1 MCVKGG
7 TPVPI
12 QRGQM
17 LDKALEIEGYK
28 NIPSNVILDKTLPGT
43 GATYC
48 EIHSERHSIIIEP
61 NVPVIIGKT
70 NSSETILGVHGNFNQ
85 KKIVAYLRNNSIRWK
100 KIITTPESFCSKVL
114 PAATKAKVDIY
125 NTFFCL
131 FDECEKILQDYDY
144 RKRITQP
151 MGTFFDF
158 KNKAFVSATPIEF
171 SDPRFEQKGF
181 RILKVVPQYDYKKEL
196 NLIITNDFDIALRDY
211 INEHKESDCVCIFY
225 NSTEGINSII
235 NTFEIVKADY
245 KVFCSKKSVEKL
257 KKKEFKEVNEN
268 IELPQKPLAKFN
280 FFTCRFYSAVDIIMP
295 DRKPDILILTNIA
308 QAGHTR
314 IDPETEAIQIYG
326 RFRKGFNSLTHITTY
341 KNEELLNIDQINN
354 YIIQLEEN
362 YSQAKKNA
370 ETEINVGRQ
379 RAHLEEFENHT
390 YKNFLDLE
398 GQFSYFAKDNYINEE
413 RVKGY
418 YINPDTIE
426 LAYNNTEHFYVH
438 SERKIS
444 KIPSTRLLSL
454 KKETGL
460 KQRKEIV
467 AILDN
472 HTISEPFEN
481 DNLIVFLKDI
491 NELIVDAYFKL
502 GKEKI
507 EELKYNKSK
516 IENKIQEHDIEKYLF
531 SVDFAKIVY
540 NRLDQYIG
548 KKLDKNFYK
557 DKLLKIY
564 QEYDIKF
571 KITQDTIRDYYYGS
585 ISNSVKPATF
595 TPESHKIDVG

>member
-1 MCVKGG
+1 M
-7 TPVPI
+7 
-12 QRGQM
+12 
-17 LDKALEIEGYK
+17 
-28 NIPSNVILDKTLPGT
+28 
-43 GATYC
+43 
-48 EIHSERHSIIIEP
+48 
-61 NVPVIIGKT
+61 
-70 NSSETILGVHGNFNQ
+70 
-85 KKIVAYLRNNSIRWK
+85 
-100 KIITTPESFCSKVL
+100 
-114 PAATKAKVDIY
+114 
-125 NTFFCL
+125 
-131 FDECEKILQDYDY
+131 
-144 RKRITQP
+144 
-151 MGTFFDF
+151 
-158 KNKAFVSATPIEF
+158 
-171 SDPRFEQKGF
+171 
-181 RILKVVPQYDYKKEL
+181 
-196 NLIITNDFDIALRDY
+196 
-211 INEHKESDCVCIFY
+211 
-225 NSTEGINSII
+225 
-235 NTFEIVKADY
+235 
-245 KVFCSKKSVEKL
+245 
-257 KKKEFKEVNEN
+257 
-268 IELPQKPLAKFN
+268 
-280 FFTCRFYSAVDIIMP
+280 
-295 DRKPDILILTNIA
+295 
-308 QAGHTR
+308 
-314 IDPETEAIQIYG
+314 
-326 RFRKGFNSLTHITTY
+326 
-341 KNEELLNIDQINN
+341 NIDQINN

-362 YSQAKKNA
+362 YSQAKENA

-379 RAHLEEFENHT
+379 RAHFEEFENHT

-444 KIPSTRLLSL
+444 KIPNTRLLSL

-507 EELKYNKSK
+507 QELKYNKSK
-516 IENKIQEHDIEKYLF
+516 IENKIQEYDIEKYLF